1 MKFINLKWV
10 VIEKI
15 IKWVN
20 LWVLKILEV
29 NMKFKRVNLK
39 IELLILEGNIRNFKI
54 SKDIYEISLINK
66 KLRI

>member
-1 MKFINLKWV
+1 MSSESFGR
-10 VIEKI
+10 
-15 IKWVN
+15 
-20 LWVLKILEV
+20 V

-66 KLRI
+66 KLRIEQKETYFSSFA